1 VTFRGSECSSPV
13 LLAAESERAKEP
25 SAPKEGTGALFLV
38 SANGELCGFSMHRVA
53 DSGTE
58 FRLTTVLSLVSEFIL
73 DLDELF
79 DVTSCGLWLVKLTAG
94 VLFLF
99 NVKRDMVASGTM

>member
-1 VTFRGSECSSPV
+1 MSK
-13 LLAAESERAKEP
+13 LASGQLCIQATNK
-25 SAPKEGTGALFLV
+25 SAIKRRRI
-38 SANGELCGFSMHRVA
+38 FSMHRVA